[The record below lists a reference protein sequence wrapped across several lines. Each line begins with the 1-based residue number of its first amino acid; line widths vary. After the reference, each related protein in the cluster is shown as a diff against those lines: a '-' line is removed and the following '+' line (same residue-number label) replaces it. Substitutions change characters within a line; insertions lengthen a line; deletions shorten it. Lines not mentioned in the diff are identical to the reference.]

1 MSSENNGKKP
11 EEVQAIEDWI
21 NGFVVPVAAAIAAIP
36 GLSPQERAVVL
47 DHALRFPAPP
57 VRRAAQKADTAPAAE
72 QKPKEAPAPRGMEPL
87 RPEGPE
93 TAADITGKALESLP
107 WRNMKNGRGQW
118 VFIVDRDGKV
128 AEEFKR
134 PPLDAV
140 VEAASAENGVV
151 VGDHRY
157 RVSEGRFL
165 QRWPLKRA

>member
-1 MSSENNGKKP
+1 M
-11 EEVQAIEDWI
+11 D
-21 NGFVVPVAAAIAAIP
+21 
-36 GLSPQERAVVL
+36 
-47 DHALRFPAPP
+47 
-57 VRRAAQKADTAPAAE
+57 
-72 QKPKEAPAPRGMEPL
+72 PL

-93 TAADITGKALESLP
+93 TAADITGKALEALP
-107 WRNMKNGRGQW
+107 WRDMKNGRGQW

-151 VGDHRY
+151 VGGHRY